1 MDVTGKPGAAEGQPE
16 AVGVKADT
24 GPETDRTRKR
34 VTPEGGALG
43 RRGFG
48 PTRGF
53 GQEYRTES
61 ANLGSY

>member
-1 MDVTGKPGAAEGQPE
+1 MDVAGKPGAAEGQPE

-24 GPETDRTRKR
+24 GPATDRTRQR
-34 VTPEGGALG
+34 VTLKGGALG

-48 PTRGF
+48 LTHGF
-53 GQEYRTES
+53 GRGYRTES

>member
-1 MDVTGKPGAAEGQPE
+1 MDAEGEPEAAEGQPE

-34 VTPEGGALG
+34 VTPKGGALG

-48 PTRGF
+48 LTHGF
-53 GQEYRTES
+53 GREDRTES

>member
-16 AVGVKADT
+16 AVGVKADS
-24 GPETDRTRKR
+24 GPETDGTRKR
-34 VTPEGGALG
+34 VTPKGGALG

-48 PTRGF
+48 LTHGF
-53 GQEYRTES
+53 GRGYRTES